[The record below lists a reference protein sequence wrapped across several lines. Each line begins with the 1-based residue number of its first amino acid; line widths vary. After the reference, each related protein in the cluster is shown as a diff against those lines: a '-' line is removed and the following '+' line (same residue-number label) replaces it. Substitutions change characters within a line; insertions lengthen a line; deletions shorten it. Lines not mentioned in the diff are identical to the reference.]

1 MRTMTRVL
9 ITLWASAAL
18 VACGGGGGDGGTT
31 GGGGNGGGNGSA
43 PPATGTP
50 TVAITS
56 DQSSATALANASIT
70 GATALVQASS
80 ASGLPLGLLVS
91 PPTGLQSTVNQ
102 ACPAG
107 GSVTVTVNV
116 ASTGTVTAGDT
127 IESVYASCAYA
138 ANYVMNGTSL
148 IRYDR
153 WVSSTDFA
161 FSITLTNFTVN
172 NNGRVM
178 GPYSYTGNY
187 AYANGTYNYSYTV
200 NGSTIVGQPV
210 VTSSGSNITV
220 SSGTVRTT
228 YGSGWIE
235 WTYEGFTYDSSTGR
249 PVSGTVTVTGSNGTR
264 AVITVT
270 ATGYTV
276 QITVN
281 GTTSTYTVTRG

>member
-1 MRTMTRVL
+1 MRTLSRLL
-9 ITLWASAAL
+9 IALLASAAL
-18 VACGGGGGDGGTT
+18 AACGGGGDGGST
-31 GGGGNGGGNGSA
+31 GGGGGGNTGTA

-50 TVAITS
+50 TTAITS
-56 DQSSATALANASIT
+56 DQTSASALANASIN
-70 GATALVQASS
+70 GASALVQASS
-80 ASGLPLGLLVS
+80 ASGLPLGVLVS
-91 PPTGLQSTVNQ
+91 APTGLQSTSTT

-107 GSVTVTVNV
+107 GSVTTTVNM
-116 ASTGTVTAGDT
+116 AGTGGITSGDT
-127 IESVYASCAYA
+127 IQSVYANCAYA
-138 ANYVMNGTSL
+138 AGYVMNGTSL

-153 WVSSTDFA
+153 WVSATDFV
-161 FSITLTNFTVN
+161 FSVTLTGFTYTYD
-172 NNGRVM
+172 GRTW